1 MSIITTSITLLPIST
16 MITTLAIMM
25 SVGSLAHS
33 IQVTEYCIINNEQI
47 ISADKADKMILKEF
61 NYLY

>member
-1 MSIITTSITLLPIST
+1 